1 MEMKLQ
7 IMAAGLQLA
16 CLAPSNALVVS
27 LNPAAGMDPNAL
39 AGFQAA
45 ANYWQ
50 SQLTDNVTVNVI
62 VGFSAL
68 GPGILGSAGSTSAVF
83 SVADV
88 RAALIGDATSTN
100 DMLAIGNLPT
110 LSGLGGISFLTQV
123 NSETGSTAVTLD
135 NDNSNNNRFLDLNTA
150 NAKALGWIAPDPLAA
165 DASITFS
172 SLFSWDFDQSN
183 GVGAG
188 LQDFVGVAIH
198 EIGHALGFVS
208 GVDIVDG
215 YIGNPTNLDNYAI
228 YSALDFFRFSAPGT
242 LNLAAG
248 DAAYFSLDGGTT
260 NLGNFS
266 TGRIYG
272 DEEQASHWKDN
283 LGLGIM
289 DPTAQPAGQINTPST
304 LDLVAFDVIGWNLVP
319 EPSSALLGSLSLLF
333 VMTRRRR

>member
-1 MEMKLQ
+1 MRLLIQ
-7 IMAAGLQLA
+7 IVGLQLV
-16 CLAPSNALVVS
+16 CLASSNALVVS

-50 SQLTDNVTVNVI
+50 SQLTDNVTVNI
-62 VGFSAL
+62 DVGFSAL
-68 GPGILGSAGSTSAVF
+68 GPGILGSAGSTSAVY
-83 SVADV
+83 SATAV
-88 RAALIGDATSTN
+88 RTALINDAFSAN
-100 DMLAIGNLPT
+100 DALAIGNLPS
-110 LSGLGGISFLTQV
+110 LSGLGGLSFLTQV
-123 NSETGSTAVTLD
+123 NSESGSTAVTLD
-135 NDNSNNNRFLDLNTA
+135 NDDSNNNRWLDINTA
-150 NAKALGWIAPDPLAA
+150 NAKALGLMGVNAAA

-215 YIGNPTNLDNYAI
+215 YIGNATNLDNYAI
-228 YSALDFFRFSAPGT
+228 FNTLDMFRYSSAGT

-248 DAAYFSLDGGTT
+248 AAGYFSLDGGTT
-260 NLGNFS
+260 NLGLFS
-266 TGRIYG
+266 TGTSHG
-272 DEEQASHWKDN
+272 DGRQASHWKDN

-289 DPTAQPAGQINTPST
+289 DPTANPAGQMNTPSA
-304 LDLVAFDVIGWNLVP
+304 LDLIAFDVIGWNLVP
-319 EPSSALLGSLSLLF
+319 EPSSVLLASFGLLF
-333 VMTRRRR
+333 AMSRRRR